1 MDPIRIVITRRKTSR
16 LSMRIGKDGS
26 VRVSAPYFYPKANI
40 DAFIESHR
48 SWMADALVRHQEK
61 SRQRSDFYAQLPLE
75 TPAQKRAAKAKLQ
88 ELVAPMILEYA
99 EKMSVSPSAIGFR
112 ASTSRWGS
120 CNVKTKKINFSLYLL
135 LLPDNCI
142 RHIVVH
148 ELAHL
153 LVPNHGPRFYTLMNK
168 HFPQWEAASRQTRE
182 MLKGNIILGIPV

>member
-1 MDPIRIVITRRKTSR
+1 
-16 LSMRIGKDGS
+16 MRIGKDGS
-26 VRVSAPYFYPKANI
+26 VRVSAPYFYPKAKI
-40 DAFIESHR
+40 EAFIESHR
-48 SWMADALVRHQEK
+48 SWMADALERHQEK
-61 SRQRSDFYAQLPLE
+61 SRQRSDFYAQLSLE

-88 ELVAPMILEYA
+88 ELVTPMIQEYA
-99 EKMSVSPSAIGFR
+99 GKMSVSPSAVGFR

-153 LVPNHGPRFYTLMNK
+153 MVPNHGPRFYALMDK
-168 HFPQWEAASRQTRE
+168 YFPQWKAASRQTKE
-182 MLKGNIILGIPV
+182 ILKGY